1 MVYPTSSIK
10 RRRKRHRRT
19 DAEMESLQTA
29 IVDVLSEDD
38 PMTLRQLFYQ
48 LVSRGDIDKTE
59 QQYSAVGRQCAEM
72 RIDGRIPWACIADNT
87 RWTHV
92 PSTYTGIDA
101 ALEEIATSYRRD
113 LWTEA
118 PVYCEVWLEKDALA
132 GVLYPVT
139 QRYAIPLMV
148 SRGFASLSYIY
159 ESAEAIRAQG
169 KPAYLYYIGDH
180 DPSGLQID
188 ISIEQRLRQFAPDAQ
203 IHFERIAVTPCQ
215 IQQWELPT
223 RPTKQTDS
231 RARTFKGES
240 VEADAIPATMLKAL
254 LKAHIEQHIDS
265 EQYEKM
271 QVVEPAERK
280 TLSELAASFAP

>member
-1 MVYPTSSIK
+1 MQ
-10 RRRKRHRRT
+10 
-19 DAEMESLQTA
+19 SLQAA
-29 IVDVLSEDD
+29 ILDVLTEDD

-48 LVSRGDIDKTE
+48 LVGRGDIDKTE
-59 QQYSAVGRQCAEM
+59 QQYGAVGRQCAEM
-72 RIDGRIPWACIADNT
+72 RVDGRIPWACIADNT

-92 PSTYTGIDA
+92 PNTYTGIDD
-101 ALEEIATSYRRD
+101 ALEEISSSYRRD
-113 LWTEA
+113 LWAES
-118 PVYCEVWLEKDALA
+118 PVYVEVWLEKDALT
-132 GVLYPVT
+132 GVLYPIT
-139 QRYAIPLMV
+139 SRYAVPLMV

-159 ESAEAIRAQG
+159 EAAEAIRAQE

-188 ISIEQRLRQFAPDAQ
+188 ISIEQRLRQFAPDAE
-203 IHFERIAVTPCQ
+203 IHFNRIAVTPCQ

-240 VEADAIPATMLKAL
+240 VEADAIPAPMLKAL
-254 LKAHIEQHIDS
+254 LKTYIELHID
-265 EQYEKM
+265 QAQCEKM
-271 QVVEPAERK
+271 RVVEPAERK